1 MKKPKLIRRMRSSEL
16 KSKHRKKL
24 LTNAS
29 KANFSVI
36 KHKKQKDADVGNRA
50 QAFAEAND
58 YGLQLLHLAHKF
70 EQPHQTHEPKEGNVA
85 A

>member
-24 LTNAS
+24 LTNAF

-36 KHKKQKDADVGNRA
+36 KHKKQKNC
-50 QAFAEAND
+50 
-58 YGLQLLHLAHKF
+58 
-70 EQPHQTHEPKEGNVA
+70 
-85 A
+85 